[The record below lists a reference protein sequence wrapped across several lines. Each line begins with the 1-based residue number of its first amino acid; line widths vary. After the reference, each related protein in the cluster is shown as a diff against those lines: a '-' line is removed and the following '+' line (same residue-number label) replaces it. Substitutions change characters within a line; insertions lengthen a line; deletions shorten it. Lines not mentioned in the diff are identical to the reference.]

1 MEALSLAF
9 TVLMG
14 TFGLHSLSS
23 AQNPNVDVR
32 PRAPLGPDP
41 SAALASSLA
50 GPGQNLLRN
59 WQTCT
64 LTCTPS
70 AASVYL

>member
-1 MEALSLAF
+1 MEPLSLVF

-14 TFGLHSLSS
+14 MFGIHSLSS
-23 AQNPNVDVR
+23 AQDPNVYVR

-41 SAALASSLA
+41 GAALASSLS

-64 LTCTPS
+64 RTCTRS
-70 AASVYL
+70 AASICL